1 MFKRRSLLICIA
13 LIVCC
18 GHGGSGQTTAERIE
32 VGAQFTSFTLFPPPR
47 EGFQPPNVTEPGF
60 GGRFTYN
67 LTKRIAID
75 SELNFFP
82 NKNIFEFLGEGRA
95 LQGQFG
101 VKLGKRLR
109 KVGIFAKA
117 RPGFLS
123 IGDVFFYQ
131 PGARLDTGFGFTI
144 PNARI
149 ARRTHLTADLGAVL
163 EFYPTRR
170 TIVRFDA
177 GDTMVWYGKSFEPI
191 NFDSAHLTT
200 APGILKH
207 NFQLS
212 AGVGFHI
219 HEPKSNPTLAVSTGN
234 RAAKPRRY
242 EVGIHFTSISF
253 DPPRPITSDLV
264 FFGPEHVDTEPA
276 FGGRFT
282 YNVNRSFALEAE
294 GNFYPRHQGLSGG
307 GGHLLQ
313 SQFGLKAGHHWRRFG
328 LFGKFRPGMLT
339 FTQVTRLVGIHSGLF
354 GTIPIQIG
362 DFRVGW
368 KPYLS
373 VDVGGVIEHY
383 MTDHLMTRI
392 DVGDTIVHYSE
403 YAIPGPFVVSLPI
416 LRRPPETHHNFQFT
430 AGVGWRF

>member
-1 MFKRRSLLICIA
+1 MINRSALIVVAA
-13 LIVCC
+13 LIVCWAAVA
-18 GHGGSGQTTAERIE
+18 SGQTAAEKVE
-32 VGAQFTSFTLFPPPR
+32 LGAQFTSFTLFPPVR

-60 GGRFTYN
+60 GGRLTYT
-67 LTKRIAID
+67 LTKRLAID

-82 NKNIFEFLGEGRA
+82 NKNVFQFLGERRA

-101 VKLGKRLR
+101 VKWGKRF
-109 KVGIFAKA
+109 KKFGVFAKA

-123 IGDVFFYQ
+123 VGDVFFYE
-131 PGARLDTGFGFTI
+131 PGASLDTGFGFSI

-149 ARRTHLTADLGAVL
+149 ARRTHLTVDLGGVF
-163 EFYPTRR
+163 EFYPSPR

-177 GDTMVWYGKSFEPI
+177 GDTIVRYGQSFEPI

-200 APGILKH
+200 APAELKH

-212 AGVGFHI
+212 AGVAFRLR
-219 HEPKSNPTLAVSTGN
+219 EPKANPSASNSSNKAST
-234 RAAKPRRY
+234 RLRKY
-242 EVGIHFTSISF
+242 EVGIHFTSLSL
-253 DPPRPITSDLV
+253 DPPTVISSDIV
-264 FFGPEHVDTEPA
+264 FLGPERLDTEPG

-282 YNVNRSFALEAE
+282 YNLNRSFAIEAE
-294 GNFYPRHQGLSGG
+294 GNFYPRRQSISGG
-307 GGHLLQ
+307 EGHLLQ
-313 SQFGLKAGHHWRRFG
+313 SQFGLKAGHRWERFG

-339 FTQVTRLVGIHSGLF
+339 FTQVTHLVGIKNGLF

-362 DFRVGW
+362 EFRVGW

-373 VDVGGVIEHY
+373 VEVGGVIEHY